1 MRATVRG
8 WWGGSRHADR
18 TSLVPDACELVEGV
32 RVAMQRNNAKEVA
45 ARRPE
50 DTAVKPP
57 AELDRPQGDEP
68 GGLGRHVV
76 GLDVDVVAGL
86 VVHRL
91 YRGDQPGKRAGQRGE
106 LRLAGH
112 RVRRHAERR
121 RPERGGVGRPVA
133 RNVDKKGGKPTAM
146 HRRTLATTSRPIR
159 QDRTGPTPSTAAM
172 ARSTNRSMAKCR
184 PPPILLL
191 CVTPSGA
198 PGPRPVE

>member
-1 MRATVRG
+1 MPATGTLRRSADRRVPTSGGEAARG
-8 WWGGSRHADR
+8 EPSRREGLRHAGR
-18 TSLVPDACELVEGV
+18 TSLVPDACEPAEGV
-32 RVAMQRNNAKEVA
+32 RVAVQRNDAEEVA

-57 AELDRPQGDEP
+57 AELDRPQGEEP
-68 GGLGRHVV
+68 GGLGRYVV

-121 RPERGGVGRPVA
+121 
-133 RNVDKKGGKPTAM
+133 
-146 HRRTLATTSRPIR
+146 
-159 QDRTGPTPSTAAM
+159 
-172 ARSTNRSMAKCR
+172 
-184 PPPILLL
+184 
-191 CVTPSGA
+191 
-198 PGPRPVE
+198 